1 MKKIWLPLTAIATS
15 VMTTNSFA
23 ESQDVT
29 VYGKANL
36 TINQIE
42 EESRSP
48 VTDEWQLNS
57 NASRLGVKGQY
68 AISDT
73 LQAIY
78 KMEYEVHIDDGS
90 SSSSKGSDTFEQRNI
105 YAGLKGSFGSIIAG
119 KHDTPLK
126 LAQGKIDRFNDQVLG
141 DIKNYMEGED
151 RVSNIVMYTTPSASG
166 FQATLA
172 MIPGEDS
179 KGTSGND
186 SLADGTS
193 ISINYKHDW
202 IVAAIA
208 RNDDVDSQD
217 VTRVAADFKLGDSQV
232 GVIWQDAEKADGS
245 ADEDSLLVSGQ
256 HKLSGGWIV
265 KAQYGMTDYS
275 NDNEDTQIAIGVDK
289 KLNKKAKVFAY
300 YSVVERDSNTG
311 TNDDSSFAIGYE
323 IKF

>member
-1 MKKIWLPLTAIATS
+1 
-15 VMTTNSFA
+15 
-23 ESQDVT
+23 
-29 VYGKANL
+29 
-36 TINQIE
+36 
-42 EESRSP
+42 
-48 VTDEWQLNS
+48 
-57 NASRLGVKGQY
+57 
-68 AISDT
+68 
-73 LQAIY
+73 
-78 KMEYEVHIDDGS
+78 MEYEVHIDDGS

-193 ISINYKHDW
+193 ISINYKNDW

>member
-1 MKKIWLPLTAIATS
+1 MKKVWLPLTAIATAVTMS
-15 VMTTNSFA
+15 NSFA
-23 ESQDVT
+23 DSQDVT
-29 VYGKANL
+29 IYGKANL
-36 TINQIE
+36 TINKIE
-42 EESRSP
+42 EESSSAAD
-48 VTDEWQLNS
+48 DEWQLNS

-78 KMEYEVHIDDGS
+78 QMEYEVYIDDGS

-141 DIKNYMEGED
+141 DIKNVMEGED
-151 RVSNIVMYTTPSASG
+151 RVSNIVMYTTPSISG

-179 KGTSGND
+179 GSGND

-193 ISINYKHDW
+193 MSINYKNDW
-202 IVAAIA
+202 VSAAIA

-217 VTRVAADFKLGDSQV
+217 VMRVAADFKLGDSQL
-232 GVIWQDAEKADGS
+232 GVIWQDAEKTDGS

-256 HKLSGGWIV
+256 HHLGSGWIV
-265 KAQYGMTDYS
+265 KAQYVVTEYS
-275 NDNEDTQIAIGVDK
+275 HDSEDTQIAVGVDK

-300 YSVVERDSNTG
+300 YSVVERDSSVD
-311 TNDDSSFAIGYE
+311 TNDDSSFAVGYE